1 MTITP
6 KEQELAA
13 VGISVAAGCKPCTDH
28 HVGVARKARA
38 SDQEIKEAVVA
49 ALAIRKSAT
58 EIMAGYALAK
68 LGDPEHQGD
77 GGSSAET
84 SRQRELVAV
93 GAAFAVNCVASL
105 EAHLAAAEA
114 VGITQ
119 EEITQIV
126 KLAAFIKERAAS
138 HVERLVGLAEA
149 PAA

>member
-1 MTITP
+1 MAITP
-6 KEQELAA
+6 KEKELAA

-28 HVGVARKARA
+28 HIGVARKARA

-49 ALAIRKSAT
+49 ALAVRRSAT
-58 EIMAGYALAK
+58 EIMEGYALAN
-68 LGDPEHQGD
+68 LGEPEPEAD
-77 GGSSAET
+77 SGSSAET
-84 SRQRELVAV
+84 SRQRELVAM
-93 GAAFAVNCVASL
+93 GAAFAVNCVSSL

-126 KLAAFIKERAAS
+126 KFAAFIKERAAS

>member
-6 KEQELAA
+6 KEKELAA

-38 SDQEIKEAVVA
+38 SDQEIKEAVGA
-49 ALAIRKSAT
+49 ALAVRKSAT
-58 EIMAGYALAK
+58 EIIAGYALAK
-68 LGDPEHQGD
+68 LGDPEQQRD
-77 GGSSAET
+77 DGSSAET
-84 SRQRELVAV
+84 SRQRELVAM
-93 GAAFAVNCVASL
+93 GAAFAVNCVSSL

-126 KLAAFIKERAAS
+126 KLAEFIKGRAAS
-138 HVERLVGLAEA
+138 HVKRLVDLSEA